1 MGFTVDEISNINN
14 LSLKVYLDKGKV
26 WAQNIQDKPMLAAF
40 QARAGNFPGGGTTDQ
55 KVSLAVKSGQ
65 GGLSLAGY
73 TQDDQLTFGNPANAK
88 RVEYTWREHHIGK
101 KITMTELKLGGI
113 DVIENGSDQT
123 TRDMDGAEESRL
135 ANILDEKN
143 EDMMEDY
150 NVSLNNLIHGD
161 GTSDAKALAGVHS
174 LILDAPTTGSTG
186 GLSRDVNSWWRNRA
200 LLGIASAPTGGGV
213 LIKALDPEFRQ
224 LARYNPKGLA
234 GLQLFAGSSFIDAYK
249 NELRANGY
257 YSMDMSTDS
266 SVPDGSMKDPSH
278 GGKQIVYDPWFDDN
292 SLSKYMWALDMSAGG
307 IRLLYMNGQRLKKH
321 NPARPYDRMVM
332 YNGITTTAVM
342 VARRLNSSGIYSIN

>member
-14 LSLKVYLDKGKV
+14 VSLKVYLDKGKV

-40 QARAGNFPGGGTTDQ
+40 QASAGSFPGGGTTDQ

-73 TQDDQLTFGNPANAK
+73 TGDDQLIFGNPASAK
-88 RVEYTWREHHIGK
+88 RVEYVWREHHIGK

-113 DVIENGSDQT
+113 DVVEDGADQT
-123 TRDMDGAEESRL
+123 TRDMEGAEEFRL
-135 ANILDEKN
+135 ANLLDEKN
-143 EDMMEDY
+143 DDMMEDY
-150 NVSLNNLIHGD
+150 NVSLNNLIHQD
-161 GTSDAKALAGVHS
+161 GTSDAKAIAGIQS
-174 LILDAPTTGSTG
+174 LILTSPTTGTTG
-186 GLSRDVNSWWRNRA
+186 GLSRDVNTWWQNRA
-200 LLGIASAPTGGGV
+200 LTGIVSASTGGGV

-224 LARYNPKGLA
+224 LGRYAPNGIQGIK
-234 GLQLFAGSSFIDAYK
+234 LFAGSSFIDAYK

-278 GGKQIVYDPWFDDN
+278 GGKQIVYDPWLDDN
-292 SLSKYMWALDMSAGG
+292 GKSKYMYAIDMSKGG
-307 IRLLYMNGQRLKKH
+307 IRLLYMNGQRMKKH

-332 YNGITTTAVM
+332 YNGITTTAVL
-342 VARRLNSSGIYSIN
+342 VARRLNSSGVYTIS